1 VPSVGNFSEESR
13 GKGGES
19 MIWDRR
25 YECMEREEVEQ
36 LQLERLQ
43 STLNRVYRNVT
54 FYRKR
59 FDALKI
65 LPDEIQSAKDL
76 SQFPLTVK
84 EDLRESYP
92 YGMFALPLREVVRI
106 HSSSGVTGKP
116 TVTGYTQND
125 LHHWSQ
131 LAARVLSAGGV
142 TKDDVVQIT
151 FKYGLFTGAFGLH
164 YGAELIGASVI
175 PMSTGNTSKQVLIM
189 QDYKTTALVGTPSYA
204 LRLARYMEGEGIDPK
219 SLSLR
224 LGLFGGEPCPESMC
238 KEIAE
243 RLFINVTDNYGVSEV
258 MGPGV
263 SAECESKNG
272 LHIYEDHF
280 IPEIIDPQTLQVL
293 PPGAEGELVL
303 TTLSKEAF
311 PLIRYRTRDITSLD
325 YAACPCGRTLVRMK
339 KVLGRSDDII
349 IIKGVNVFPSQV
361 EAILM
366 EVEGVEPRYQIIAD
380 RTGGVDTLEV
390 KVEVHEKVF
399 SDEIKNL
406 QNIAGQIESKFREVI
421 GVSAKIKLVAPE
433 SLKFAE
439 GTSPKVIDRRK
450 K

>member
-1 VPSVGNFSEESR
+1 
-13 GKGGES
+13 

-25 YECMEREEVEQ
+25 YESLEREEVEQ

-43 STLNRVYRNVT
+43 STLNRVYRNVS
-54 FYRKR
+54 FYKRK

-65 LPDEIQSAKDL
+65 LPDEIQSVKDL
-76 SQFPLTVK
+76 ANFPLTAK

-116 TVTGYTQND
+116 TVTGYTRND

-131 LAARVLSAGGV
+131 LTARVLSAGGV

-189 QDYKTTALVGTPSYA
+189 QDYKTTALVSTPSYA
-204 LRLARYMEGEGIDPK
+204 LRVARYMEGQGIDPK
-219 SLSLR
+219 SLSLK
-224 LGLFGGEPCPESMC
+224 LGLFGGEPCPEPMR
-238 KEIAE
+238 KEIEE
-243 RLFINVTDNYGVSEV
+243 RLLINVTDNYGVSEV

-263 SAECESKNG
+263 SAECGAKKG

-280 IPEIIDPQTLQVL
+280 IPEIIDPQTRQVL

-325 YAACPCGRTLVRMK
+325 YSTCPCGRTLVRMK

-349 IIKGVNVFPSQV
+349 IIKGVKVFPSQV

-366 EVEGVEPRYQIIAD
+366 EVEGVEPRYQMVAE
-380 RTGGVDTLEV
+380 RTEGVDTLEV
-390 KVEVHEKVF
+390 KVEVNEKVF

-406 QNIAGQIESKFREVI
+406 QNIAGQIERRFRDII

-433 SLKFAE
+433 SLQLTE
-439 GTSPKVIDRRK
+439 GVSPKVIDRRK
-450 K
+450 N

>member
-1 VPSVGNFSEESR
+1 
-13 GKGGES
+13 
-19 MIWDRR
+19 
-25 YECMEREEVEQ
+25 
-36 LQLERLQ
+36 
-43 STLNRVYRNVT
+43 
-54 FYRKR
+54 
-59 FDALKI
+59 
-65 LPDEIQSAKDL
+65 
-76 SQFPLTVK
+76 
-84 EDLRESYP
+84 
-92 YGMFALPLREVVRI
+92 
-106 HSSSGVTGKP
+106 
-116 TVTGYTQND
+116 
-125 LHHWSQ
+125 
-131 LAARVLSAGGV
+131 V

-189 QDYKTTALVGTPSYA
+189 QDYKTTALVSTPSYA
-204 LRLARYMEGEGIDPK
+204 LRLARYVEGQGIDPK

-224 LGLFGGEPCPESMC
+224 LGLFGGEPCPESMR
-238 KEIAE
+238 KEIEE

-263 SAECESKNG
+263 SAECEAKNG

-280 IPEIIDPQTLQVL
+280 IPEIIDPQTLQIL

-325 YAACPCGRTLVRMK
+325 YSTCPCGRTLVRMK

-366 EVEGVEPRYQIIAD
+366 EVEGVEPRYQMIAD
-380 RTGGVDTLEV
+380 RTEGVDSLEV
-390 KVEVHEKVF
+390 KVEVNEKVF

-406 QNIAGQIESKFREVI
+406 QNIAGQIERKFRDII

-433 SLKFAE
+433 SLQLIE
-439 GTSPKVIDRRK
+439 GMFPKVIDRRK

>member
-1 VPSVGNFSEESR
+1 
-13 GKGGES
+13 

-25 YECMEREEVEQ
+25 YECLEREEIEQ

-43 STLNRVYRNVT
+43 STLNRVYRNVS
-54 FYRKR
+54 FYKKR
-59 FDALKI
+59 FDLLRI
-65 LPDEIQSAKDL
+65 LPDQIQTIKDL
-76 SQFPLTVK
+76 SQFPLTAK

-116 TVTGYTQND
+116 TVTGYTRND

-131 LAARVLSAGGV
+131 LTARVLAAGGV

-151 FKYGLFTGAFGLH
+151 FKYGLYTGAFGLH
-164 YGAELIGASVI
+164 HGAELIGASVI
-175 PMSTGNTSKQVLIM
+175 PMSTGNTTKQVRIM

-204 LRLARYMEGEGIDPK
+204 LLMARHMETQGIDPK
-219 SLSLR
+219 SFSLK
-224 LGLFGGEPCPESMC
+224 LGLFGGEPCPESMRR
-238 KEIAE
+238 EIEE
-243 RLFINVTDNYGVSEV
+243 RLFINATDNYGVSEV

-263 SAECESKNG
+263 SAECKCKNG

-325 YAACPCGRTLVRMK
+325 YSPCPCGRTLVRMK
-339 KVLGRSDDII
+339 KVLGRTDDIV
-349 IIKGVNVFPSQV
+349 IIKGVKVFPSQV
-361 EAILM
+361 ESILM

-380 RTGGVDTLEV
+380 RVEGMDTLEV
-390 KVEVHEKVF
+390 KVEMNERVF

-406 QNIAGQIESKFREVI
+406 QNTALQIERKLRETV
-421 GVSAKIKLVAPE
+421 GVSAKVKLVAPD
-433 SLKFAE
+433 SLEPLE
-439 GTSPKVIDRRK
+439 GKVMDRRK

>member
-1 VPSVGNFSEESR
+1 
-13 GKGGES
+13 

-25 YECMEREEVEQ
+25 YECMEREEIAQ

-43 STLNRVYRNVT
+43 STLNRVYRNVS
-54 FYRKR
+54 FYKKR
-59 FDALKI
+59 FDLLKI
-65 LPDEIQSAKDL
+65 HPDEIQSIKDL
-76 SQFPLTVK
+76 AGFPLTAK
-84 EDLRESYP
+84 EDLRQSYP
-92 YGMFALPLREVVRI
+92 YGMFAIPLREVVRI

-116 TVTGYTQND
+116 TVTGYTRND
-125 LHHWSQ
+125 LQHWSQ
-131 LAARVLSAGGV
+131 LTARVLTAGGV

-189 QDYKTTALVGTPSYA
+189 QDYKTTALVSTPSYA
-204 LRLARYMEGEGIDPK
+204 LLLARYMGTEGINPK
-219 SLSLR
+219 NLSLK
-224 LGLFGGEPCPESMC
+224 LGLFGGEPCPESMR
-238 KEIAE
+238 KEIE
-243 RLFINVTDNYGVSEV
+243 DRLFISVTDNYGVSEV

-263 SAECESKNG
+263 AAECEFKNG
-272 LHIYEDHF
+272 LHLYEDHF

-311 PLIRYRTRDITSLD
+311 PLVRFRTRDITSLD
-325 YAACPCGRTLVRMK
+325 FSPCPCGRTLVRMK

-361 EAILM
+361 ESILM

-380 RTGGVDTLEV
+380 RVEGVDTLEI
-390 KVEVHEKVF
+390 KVEVNERFF
-399 SDEIKNL
+399 SDEIKIL
-406 QNIAGQIESKFREVI
+406 QGISAQIERKIREII
-421 GVSAKIKLVAPE
+421 GISAKVKLVAPE
-433 SLKFAE
+433 ILQPIE
-439 GTSPKVIDRRK
+439 GKASKVIDRRK
-450 K
+450 

>member
-1 VPSVGNFSEESR
+1 
-13 GKGGES
+13 

-25 YECMEREEVEQ
+25 YECMEREEIAQ

-43 STLNRVYRNVT
+43 STLNRVYRNVS
-54 FYRKR
+54 FYKKR
-59 FDALKI
+59 FDLLKI
-65 LPDEIQSAKDL
+65 LPDEIQSTKDL
-76 SQFPLTVK
+76 AGFPLTAK
-84 EDLRESYP
+84 EDLRQSYP
-92 YGMFALPLREVVRI
+92 YGMFAIPLREVVRI

-116 TVTGYTQND
+116 TVTGYTRND
-125 LHHWSQ
+125 LQHWSQ
-131 LAARVLSAGGV
+131 LTARVLTAGGV

-189 QDYKTTALVGTPSYA
+189 QDYKTTALVSTPSYA
-204 LRLARYMEGEGIDPK
+204 LRLARYMGAEGIDPK
-219 SLSLR
+219 NLSIK
-224 LGLFGGEPCPESMC
+224 LGLFGGEPCPESMR
-238 KEIAE
+238 KEIE
-243 RLFINVTDNYGVSEV
+243 DRLFISVTDNYGVSEV

-263 SAECESKNG
+263 AAECEFKNG
-272 LHIYEDHF
+272 LHLYEDHF

-311 PLIRYRTRDITSLD
+311 PLVRYRTRDITSVDLSP
-325 YAACPCGRTLVRMK
+325 CSCGRTLVRIK

-361 EAILM
+361 ESILM

-380 RTGGVDTLEV
+380 RVEGVDTLEI
-390 KVEVHEKVF
+390 KVEVNERFF
-399 SDEIKNL
+399 SDEIKIL
-406 QNIAGQIESKFREVI
+406 QGISAQIERKIREII
-421 GVSAKIKLVAPE
+421 GISAKVKLVAPE
-433 SLKFAE
+433 SLQPIE
-439 GTSPKVIDRRK
+439 GKAPKVIDRRK
-450 K
+450 IKS

>member
-1 VPSVGNFSEESR
+1 
-13 GKGGES
+13 

-25 YECMEREEVEQ
+25 YECLEREEVEQ

-43 STLNRVYRNVT
+43 STLNRVYRNVS
-54 FYRKR
+54 FYKKR
-59 FDALKI
+59 FDAMKI

-76 SQFPLTVK
+76 AKFPLTAK

-116 TVTGYTQND
+116 TVTGYTRND

-131 LAARVLSAGGV
+131 LTARVLSAGGV

-189 QDYKTTALVGTPSYA
+189 QDYKTTALVSTPSYA
-204 LRLARYMEGEGIDPK
+204 LRVARYMEGQGIDPK
-219 SLSLR
+219 SLSLK
-224 LGLFGGEPCPESMC
+224 LGLFGGEPCPEPMR
-238 KEIAE
+238 KEIEE
-243 RLFINVTDNYGVSEV
+243 RLLINVTDNYGVSEV

-263 SAECESKNG
+263 SAECEAKNG

-280 IPEIIDPQTLQVL
+280 IPEIIDPRTLQIL

-325 YAACPCGRTLVRMK
+325 YSACPCGRTLVRMK

-380 RTGGVDTLEV
+380 RIEGVDTLEV
-390 KVEVHEKVF
+390 KVEVNEKVF

-406 QNIAGQIESKFREVI
+406 QNIAGQIERKFREII

-433 SLKFAE
+433 TLQLTE
-439 GTSPKVIDRRK
+439 GVSPKVIDRRK

>member
-1 VPSVGNFSEESR
+1 
-13 GKGGES
+13 

-25 YECMEREEVEQ
+25 HECMNREEIEQ

-43 STLNRVYRNVT
+43 STLNRVYRNVA
-54 FYRKR
+54 FYKTR
-59 FDALKI
+59 FDQLKI
-65 LPDEIQSAKDL
+65 VPDEIQSIGDL
-76 SQFPLTVK
+76 AQFPLTAK

-116 TVTGYTQND
+116 TVTGYTRND

-131 LAARVLSAGGV
+131 LTARVLTAGGV

-164 YGAELIGASVI
+164 HGAELIGASVI
-175 PMSTGNTSKQVLIM
+175 PMSTGNTRKQVLIM
-189 QDYKTTALVGTPSYA
+189 KDYRTTALVSTPSYA
-204 LRLARYMEGEGIDPK
+204 LLLAKFMEKEGINPK

-224 LGLFGGEPCPESMC
+224 LGLFGGEPCPEPMR
-238 KEIAE
+238 KEIEE
-243 RLFINVTDNYGVSEV
+243 RLSINATDNYGVSEV

-263 SAECESKNG
+263 SAECEHKNG
-272 LHIYEDHF
+272 LHLYEDHF
-280 IPEIIDPQTLQVL
+280 IAEIIDPRTLKVL

-303 TTLSKEAF
+303 TTLTKEAF
-311 PLIRYRTRDITSLD
+311 PLVRYRTRDITSLD
-325 YAACPCGRTLVRMK
+325 TSPCPCGRTVVRMR

-361 EAILM
+361 ESILL
-366 EVEGVEPRYQIIAD
+366 EVEGVEPCYQIIAD
-380 RTGGVDTLEV
+380 RVEGVDTMEI
-390 KVEVHEKVF
+390 KVEVNEKVF

-406 QNIAGQIESKFREVI
+406 QNISSQIEQRLRETV
-421 GVSAKIKLVAPE
+421 GVSTKVKLVAPE
-433 SLKFAE
+433 SLQPKN
-439 GTSPKVIDRRK
+439 GKIQKVIDRRK